1 MFWDLRFNL
10 KVMSKDK
17 ERKNKNDK
25 TAPAK
30 TLKEKRVAKEEKRK
44 DKRGDNITPINIK
57 PPLKMNLVAG

>member
-1 MFWDLRFNL
+1 
-10 KVMSKDK
+10 MSKDK